1 VHRDLLVMEC
11 RPMLPDK
18 LKKVLPVLAALL
30 LLGGPLGFPGA
41 ELYFLV
47 FSLAF
52 FYAALAMAWN
62 MLALSG
68 LLSLGHGAFFG
79 LGAYAAVLL
88 EQSWHVPVYP
98 AVLAAGLA
106 GALYGLFW
114 VVAFKK
120 LRGAYFSL
128 ASLASL
134 EIPRVIVDNWDSL
147 TSGSM
152 GLTGISRLPGLDL
165 GALHL
170 PVGTNMRAQYY
181 FLFGLMVAV
190 GLMHYRAINSRW
202 GWALR
207 AIRENEIAAGVLG
220 VNVFGYR
227 ILALGLSA
235 YITGVCGGL
244 YAHLMGLIEPAM
256 VFSLQL
262 AAFPLV
268 LSFFG
273 GRFAVLGPI
282 VGTLVLYPL
291 DQLVLQ
297 PWLPQGHAAI
307 YGLVIILTI
316 FFFPQGVAAWLR
328 QRA

>member
-1 VHRDLLVMEC
+1 MHFE
-11 RPMLPDK
+11 P
-18 LKKVLPVLAALL
+18 LKKAFPLLAALI
-30 LLGGPLGFPGA
+30 LLGGPLIFPA
-41 ELYFLV
+41 ADLYFLV
-47 FSLAF
+47 FGLAC

-62 MLALSG
+62 ILALSG

-88 EQSWHVPVYP
+88 EHYWHLPVYP
-98 AVLAAGLA
+98 AVLAGGLV
-106 GALYGLFW
+106 GALYGVFW
-114 VVAFKK
+114 GLAFSK
-120 LRGAYFSL
+120 LRGAYFAL

-134 EIPRVIVDNWDSL
+134 EIPRVVVDNWDSL
-147 TSGSM
+147 TSGSL
-152 GLTGISRLPGLDL
+152 GIVGISRLPGLHL
-165 GALHL
+165 GVFNL
-170 PVGTNMRAQYY
+170 PVGDSMRAQYY
-181 FLFGLMVAV
+181 FLFAWMVAV
-190 GLMHYRAINSRW
+190 AIIHYLAISSRW

-227 ILALGLSA
+227 FLALGLSA
-235 YITGVCGGL
+235 FLTGVCGGL

-282 VGTLVLYPL
+282 LGTLVLYPL

-316 FFFPQGVAAWLR
+316 FFFPQGLASWLW
-328 QRA
+328 QRHPTS

>member
-1 VHRDLLVMEC
+1 
-11 RPMLPDK
+11 MLPNQ
-18 LKKVLPVLAALL
+18 LKKVLPLVAGVIF
-30 LLGGPLGFPGA
+30 LGGPICFPRA
-41 ELYFLV
+41 DLYFLV
-47 FSLAF
+47 FGLAC

-62 MLALSG
+62 ILALSG

-88 EQSWHVPVYP
+88 EQYWHMPVYP
-98 AVLAAGLA
+98 AVLAGGLV
-106 GALYGLFW
+106 GALYGVLW
-114 VVAFKK
+114 GLAFKK
-120 LRGAYFSL
+120 LRGAYFAL

-147 TSGSM
+147 TSGSL
-152 GLTGISRLPGLDL
+152 GLVGLSRLPGLDL

-170 PVGTNMRAQYY
+170 PVGASLRAQYY
-181 FLFGLMVAV
+181 FLFAWMVAV
-190 GLMHYRAINSRW
+190 GIIHYQAISSRW

-220 VNVFGYR
+220 VDVFGYR
-227 ILALGLSA
+227 FLALGLSA
-235 YITGVCGGL
+235 FITGVCGGL

-316 FFFPQGVAAWLR
+316 FFFPQGLASWLC
-328 QRA
+328 QRSKTS